1 MTTRYDHIT
10 LWFPAGYTQQHAERL
25 EAEFPGI
32 RVVLNWQ
39 NFAMEVAVDGEIPS
53 ADLKTV
59 FSWVEKH
66 L

>member
-1 MTTRYDHIT
+1 MKTRYEHIT
-10 LWFPAGYTQQHAERL
+10 LWFPAGYTRQHVERL

-32 RVVLNWQ
+32 RVVLNWHT
-39 NFAMEVAVDGEIPS
+39 FAMEVDVDGEIPS

-59 FSWVEKH
+59 FAWVENH